1 MPILLGQLWD
11 SDVFHRRPR
20 CLASPR
26 RCRRRRRRRH
36 RPTRSSRGL
45 DRNVVSRRA
54 HLPRRR
60 AARRHRRPPSLALE
74 GGASLYAV
82 AVPPTRHRAPAFE
95 VEQGARPRNVV
106 FRRPNLP
113 RRRAARR
120 HRRPPSLALEGGASL
135 YPVAV
140 PPTRHRAP
148 TSEVEQ
154 GARPLN
160 VASRRPNLS
169 PTSCRLVGIVVQPS
183 PPSRGHFRGR
193 PPEYLPSITSPYR
206 RQVPILLGQ
215 LWDSDVFHRRP
226 RCLASPRRCRRR
238 RRRRHRPTRSSRG
251 LDRNVVSRRAHL
263 PRRRAAR
270 RHRRP
275 PSLALEGGA
284 SLYAVAVPPTRH
296 RAPAFEV
303 EQGARP
309 RNVVFQRPNLP
320 RRRAARRHRRP
331 PSLALEGGASLYAV
345 AVPPTR
351 HRAPAFEVEQG
362 ARPRNVAFQ
371 RPNLPRRRA
380 ARRHRRPPSLA
391 LEGGASLYPVAVPP
405 TRHRAPTSEVEQGAR
420 PLNVASRRPNL
431 SPTSCR
437 LVGIVVQPSPP
448 SRGHFRGRP
457 PEDLPSIT
465 SPYRRQVPILL
476 GQLWDSDVFHRRPRC
491 LASPRRCR
499 RRRRRHRPTRSS
511 RGLDRNVVSRRAH
524 LPRRRAAR
532 RHRRPPS
539 LALEGGASLYA
550 VAVPPTRHRA
560 PAFEVEQGARPRN
573 VAFQRPNLPRRRAAR
588 RHRRPPSLALEG
600 GASLYPV
607 AVPPTR
613 HRAPTSEV
621 EQGARPLNVASR
633 RPNLSPT
640 SCRLVGIVVQP
651 SPPSR
656 GHFRG
661 RPPED
666 LPSITS
672 PYRRQVPILLGQLW
686 DSDVFHRRPRCLAS
700 PRRCRRR
707 RRRRHR
713 PTRSSRGLD
722 RNVVSRRAHLPR
734 RRAARRHR
742 RPPSLAL
749 EGGAS
754 LYAVAVPPTRHRA
767 PAFEV
772 EQGARP
778 RNVVFRRPN
787 LPRRRAARRH
797 RRPPS
802 LALEGGASLYPVAVP
817 PTRHRAPTSE
827 VEQGARPLNV
837 ASRRPNLSP
846 TSCRLVGIVVQPSP
860 PSRGHFRGRPPEYL
874 PSITSPYRRQVPIL
888 LGQLWDSDVFHRRPR
903 CLASP
908 RRCRRRRRRR
918 HRPTRSSRGLDRNVV
933 SRRAHL
939 PRRRAARRHRRPP
952 SLALE
957 GGASLYAVAVPPT
970 RHRAPAFEVEQGA
983 RPRNVVFRRPNL
995 PRRRAA
1001 RRHRRPPSLAL
1012 EGGASLYPVA
1022 VPPTRHRAPTSEVEQ
1037 GARPL
1042 NVASRRPNLSP
1053 TSCRLVGIV
1062 VQPSPPS
1069 RGRLGVEPPARPRR
1083 SVHDAG

>member
-1 MPILLGQLWD
+1 MP
-11 SDVFHRRPR
+11 
-20 CLASPR
+20 
-26 RCRRRRRRRH
+26 
-36 RPTRSSRGL
+36 PTRS
-45 DRNVVSRRA
+45 
-54 HLPRRR
+54 P
-60 AARRHRRPPSLALE
+60 
-74 GGASLYAV
+74 
-82 AVPPTRHRAPAFE
+82 
-95 VEQGARPRNVV
+95 
-106 FRRPNLP
+106 
-113 RRRAARR
+113 
-120 HRRPPSLALEGGASL
+120 
-135 YPVAV
+135 
-140 PPTRHRAP
+140 
-148 TSEVEQ
+148 
-154 GARPLN
+154 
-160 VASRRPNLS
+160 
-169 PTSCRLVGIVVQPS
+169 
-183 PPSRGHFRGR
+183 
-193 PPEYLPSITSPYR
+193 
-206 RQVPILLGQ
+206 
-215 LWDSDVFHRRP
+215 
-226 RCLASPRRCRRR
+226 
-238 RRRRHRPTRSSRG
+238 
-251 LDRNVVSRRAHL
+251 
-263 PRRRAAR
+263 
-270 RHRRP
+270 
-275 PSLALEGGA
+275 
-284 SLYAVAVPPTRH
+284 
-296 RAPAFEV
+296 
-303 EQGARP
+303 
-309 RNVVFQRPNLP
+309 
-320 RRRAARRHRRP
+320 
-331 PSLALEGGASLYAV
+331 
-345 AVPPTR
+345 
-351 HRAPAFEVEQG
+351 
-362 ARPRNVAFQ
+362 
-371 RPNLPRRRA
+371 PRRRA

-499 RRRRRHRPTRSS
+499 RRRRRRRRHRPTRSS

-573 VAFQRPNLPRRRAAR
+573 VAFQRPNLPRRRAARRHRRPPSLALEGGASLYAVAVPPTRHRAPAFEVEQGARPRNVAFRRPNLPRRRAAR

-908 RRCRRRRRRR
+908 RRCRRR

-970 RHRAPAFEVEQGA
+970 RHRAP
-983 RPRNVVFRRPNL
+983 
-995 PRRRAA
+995 
-1001 RRHRRPPSLAL
+1001 
-1012 EGGASLYPVA
+1012 
-1022 VPPTRHRAPTSEVEQ
+1022 TSEVEQ

-1069 RGRLGVEPPARPRR
+1069 RGQFRGRPPEDLQSITSPYRRQVPILLGQLWDSNFFSTFLPTEPSRPCCRHRRRLGSRRADLTPTACRRVVYAGHAGQLSTPRGGPCTTSVVASSRGRATDDRLAQLPPIP
-1083 SVHDAG
+1083 DN

>member
-1 MPILLGQLWD
+1 MPTGGTTSGKVRTLKGNVSGSSPLLDLEG
-11 SDVFHRRPR
+11 R
-20 CLASPR
+20 CTMPG
-26 RCRRRRRRRH
+26 RRH
-36 RPTRSSRGL
+36 GDGVKRS
-45 DRNVVSRRA
+45 
-54 HLPRRR
+54 
-60 AARRHRRPPSLALE
+60 
-74 GGASLYAV
+74 ASL
-82 AVPPTRHRAPAFE
+82 E

-193 PPEYLPSITSPYR
+193 PPEY
-206 RQVPILLGQ
+206 
-215 LWDSDVFHRRP
+215 
-226 RCLASPRRCRRR
+226 
-238 RRRRHRPTRSSRG
+238 
-251 LDRNVVSRRAHL
+251 
-263 PRRRAAR
+263 
-270 RHRRP
+270 
-275 PSLALEGGA
+275 
-284 SLYAVAVPPTRH
+284 
-296 RAPAFEV
+296 
-303 EQGARP
+303 
-309 RNVVFQRPNLP
+309 
-320 RRRAARRHRRP
+320 
-331 PSLALEGGASLYAV
+331 
-345 AVPPTR
+345 
-351 HRAPAFEVEQG
+351 
-362 ARPRNVAFQ
+362 
-371 RPNLPRRRA
+371 
-380 ARRHRRPPSLA
+380 
-391 LEGGASLYPVAVPP
+391 
-405 TRHRAPTSEVEQGAR
+405 
-420 PLNVASRRPNL
+420 
-431 SPTSCR
+431 
-437 LVGIVVQPSPP
+437 
-448 SRGHFRGRP
+448 
-457 PEDLPSIT
+457 
-465 SPYRRQVPILL
+465 
-476 GQLWDSDVFHRRPRC
+476 
-491 LASPRRCR
+491 
-499 RRRRRHRPTRSS
+499 
-511 RGLDRNVVSRRAH
+511 
-524 LPRRRAAR
+524 
-532 RHRRPPS
+532 
-539 LALEGGASLYA
+539 
-550 VAVPPTRHRA
+550 
-560 PAFEVEQGARPRN
+560 
-573 VAFQRPNLPRRRAAR
+573 
-588 RHRRPPSLALEG
+588 
-600 GASLYPV
+600 
-607 AVPPTR
+607 
-613 HRAPTSEV
+613 
-621 EQGARPLNVASR
+621 
-633 RPNLSPT
+633 
-640 SCRLVGIVVQP
+640 
-651 SPPSR
+651 
-656 GHFRG
+656 
-661 RPPED
+661 

-1069 RGRLGVEPPARPRR
+1069 RGHFRGRPPEYLPSITSPYRRQVPILLGQLWDSDVFHRRPRCLASPRRCRRRHRPTRSSRGLDRNVVSRRAHLPRRRAARRHRRPPSLALEGGASLYAVAVPPTRHRAPTSEVEQGARPLNVASRRPNLSPTSCRLVGIVVQPSPPSRGQFRGRPPEDLQSITSPYRRQVPILLGQLWDSNFFSTFLPTEPSRPCCRHRRRLGSRRADLTPTACRRVVYAGHAGQLSTPRGGPCTTSVVASSRGRATDDRLAQLPPIP
-1083 SVHDAG
+1083 DN

>member
-1 MPILLGQLWD
+1 MP
-11 SDVFHRRPR
+11 
-20 CLASPR
+20 
-26 RCRRRRRRRH
+26 
-36 RPTRSSRGL
+36 
-45 DRNVVSRRA
+45 
-54 HLPRRR
+54 
-60 AARRHRRPPSLALE
+60 PP
-74 GGASLYAV
+74 
-82 AVPPTRHRAPAFE
+82 PPP
-95 VEQGARPRNVV
+95 
-106 FRRPNLP
+106 
-113 RRRAARR
+113 
-120 HRRPPSLALEGGASL
+120 
-135 YPVAV
+135 
-140 PPTRHRAP
+140 
-148 TSEVEQ
+148 
-154 GARPLN
+154 
-160 VASRRPNLS
+160 
-169 PTSCRLVGIVVQPS
+169 
-183 PPSRGHFRGR
+183 
-193 PPEYLPSITSPYR
+193 
-206 RQVPILLGQ
+206 
-215 LWDSDVFHRRP
+215 
-226 RCLASPRRCRRR
+226 
-238 RRRRHRPTRSSRG
+238 
-251 LDRNVVSRRAHL
+251 
-263 PRRRAAR
+263 
-270 RHRRP
+270 
-275 PSLALEGGA
+275 
-284 SLYAVAVPPTRH
+284 
-296 RAPAFEV
+296 
-303 EQGARP
+303 
-309 RNVVFQRPNLP
+309 
-320 RRRAARRHRRP
+320 
-331 PSLALEGGASLYAV
+331 
-345 AVPPTR
+345 
-351 HRAPAFEVEQG
+351 
-362 ARPRNVAFQ
+362 
-371 RPNLPRRRA
+371 
-380 ARRHRRPPSLA
+380 
-391 LEGGASLYPVAVPP
+391 
-405 TRHRAPTSEVEQGAR
+405 
-420 PLNVASRRPNL
+420 
-431 SPTSCR
+431 
-437 LVGIVVQPSPP
+437 
-448 SRGHFRGRP
+448 
-457 PEDLPSIT
+457 
-465 SPYRRQVPILL
+465 
-476 GQLWDSDVFHRRPRC
+476 
-491 LASPRRCR
+491 
-499 RRRRRHRPTRSS
+499 HRPTRSS

-860 PSRGHFRGRPPEYL
+860 PSRGHFRGRPPEDL

-908 RRCRRRRRRR
+908 RRCRRRRRR

-983 RPRNVVFRRPNL
+983 RPRNVAFQRPNL

-1001 RRHRRPPSLAL
+1001 RRHRRPPSLPRGRRFALPRRRAAYPASCTDLRGRAGGSTPKRRLSTSEPFPNVVPPRRHRRPTLAAL
-1012 EGGASLYPVA
+1012 EGALPRSATRVPA
-1022 VPPTRHRAPTSEVEQ
+1022 VYH
-1037 GARPL
+1037 
-1042 NVASRRPNLSP
+1042 
-1053 TSCRLVGIV
+1053 
-1062 VQPSPPS
+1062 
-1069 RGRLGVEPPARPRR
+1069 
-1083 SVHDAG
+1083 